1 MTSVEIQ
8 VRNGKVT
15 IRVGG
20 QPSSQAPNDQ
30 VVRHGNVGD
39 GKGGDG
45 ATGDTETGGDGAT
58 GDTETGGGGPGSGV
72 MVIGPVVVPCCS
84 GKPAGDGKGGDGAT
98 GDTETGGDGATGD
111 TETGGAGPGGCSG
124 AGRRSPYPFTS
135 SSTTRPGSRVR
146 SLRRCCRTRRTSYR
160 L

>member
-1 MTSVEIQ
+1 MTNIEIQ

-20 QPSSQAPNDQ
+20 QPSSQAPNDK

-111 TETGGAGPGGCSG
+111 TETGGGGPGGSG
-124 AGRRSPYPFTS
+124 MVVIGPIVFECCGGS
-135 SSTTRPGSRVR
+135 SASAPSAKPVDVDPD
-146 SLRRCCRTRRTSYR
+146 CKA
-160 L
+160 